1 MQILPSAGNH
11 RHADQTALTAQLEV
25 AGWASVVV
33 LVCFFAGCI
42 LLALGVIAEYLGV
55 ALSMSM
61 GKPLYM
67 VLARRPRRKA
77 EDE

>member
-1 MQILPSAGNH
+1 MV
-11 RHADQTALTAQLEV
+11 HATDRLDVT
-25 AGWASVVV
+25 GWASVVV

-42 LLALGVIAEYLGV
+42 LFSLGVIAEYLGV

-67 VLARRPRRKA
+67 VLARRPRQKA
-77 EDE
+77 DDE